1 MDLSS
6 LGQIGLF
13 ISSFLAAT
21 FFPIGC
27 ETIFL
32 ALLVGVSDISDRTFH
47 FTIINATV
55 GNTLGAITTYFLGMY
70 LPIERALKMLK
81 IKPSR
86 FLAVSN
92 FVSRRSTMM
101 ALLAWLPILGDP
113 IALALGNVKA
123 NLLKVA
129 PMMAVGKYARFFVLG
144 ILGIYFKDLFFS

>member
-1 MDLSS
+1 MDLVS

-32 ALLVGVSDISDRTFH
+32 ALLVGVSDISDTTFH

-70 LPIERALKMLK
+70 LPIDKALKILK
-81 IKPSR
+81 IKPAR
-86 FLAVSN
+86 FSKMKM
-92 FVSRRSTMM
+92 FVNRRSTVM
-101 ALLAWLPILGDP
+101 ALMAWLPILGDP
-113 IALALGNVKA
+113 IALALGNVRA
-123 NLLKVA
+123 SLLTVG
-129 PMMAVGKYARFFVLG
+129 PMMAVGKFARFFILGVLG
-144 ILGIYFKDLFFS
+144 VYFKEIFFA